1 MKESMSLPDGA
12 RDGRGEDDLNE
23 LLREIKKQ
31 ARQFWAYARS
41 RSSECWLFFAA
52 GLVLGLFIG

>member
-1 MKESMSLPDGA
+1 MSLPEDA
-12 RDGRGEDDLNE
+12 RNGRGEDDLNQ
-23 LLREIKKQ
+23 LLRTVQKQ
-31 ARQFWAYARS
+31 LRRFWDYARS

>member
-1 MKESMSLPDGA
+1 MSLPEGA

-31 ARQFWAYARS
+31 ARRFWAYARS